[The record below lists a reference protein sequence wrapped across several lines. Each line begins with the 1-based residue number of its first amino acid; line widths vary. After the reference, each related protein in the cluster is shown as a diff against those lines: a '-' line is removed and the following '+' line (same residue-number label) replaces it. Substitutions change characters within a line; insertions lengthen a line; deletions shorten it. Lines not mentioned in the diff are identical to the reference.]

1 MNGNDD
7 LISVVVPAHNAERFI
22 AEALAS
28 VQAQSHRNLE
38 VVVVDDG
45 STDRTAEIVEA
56 IASRDGRVRLIGT
69 PRRGVSAARNLAIAR
84 ARGDLIAPLDADDL
98 WLPQKLARQYAK
110 LGASS
115 SEVGVVYCWSCGID
129 ANGLVIMPSWGRGT
143 ACGDVLE
150 EAIVQGVLGHSGT
163 PLIRRTAF
171 DETGGG
177 RHEPPPLRRLE
188 ALHRPC
194 GRMPFRRRA
203 RVSVRIPLHRSE
215 HVAGRRLGRSDRR
228 GDAMDSTLLA

>member
-171 DETGGG
+171 DETGGTTRASASAKIG
-177 RHEPPPLRRLE
+177 SSPSPLRAYAISPSCPSICTHTASPIRT
-188 ALHRPC
+188 
-194 GRMPFRRRA
+194 RRWA
-203 RVSVRIPLHRSE
+203 TAGKKRSK
-215 HVAGRRLGRSDRR
+215 R
-228 GDAMDSTLLA
+228 